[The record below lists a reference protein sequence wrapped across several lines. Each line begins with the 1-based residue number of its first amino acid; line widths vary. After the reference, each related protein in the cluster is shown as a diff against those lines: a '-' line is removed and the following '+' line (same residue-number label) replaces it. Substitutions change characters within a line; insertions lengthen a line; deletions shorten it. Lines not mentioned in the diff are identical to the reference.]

1 VILAWVAIAII
12 VLALIGYLIW
22 ESREEMRREK
32 KLAEF
37 LKKRYQNENQD
48 EDETRS

>member
-1 VILAWVAIAII
+1 MTVAWVAIALI

-37 LKKRYQNENQD
+37 LKKRYRDQD
-48 EDETRS
+48 EDTHG